1 MKWVLQHKILALG
14 LIVALILA
22 LWAGIGG
29 GSAPVPLTSED
40 VELEGGPVESTVDR
54 ELVETLLALRAV
66 TLSGSIFQD
75 IAFQSLKDFGT
86 PIMPEPIGREN
97 PFAPLSGRSGA
108 SSDARVFEP
117 EI

>member
-1 MKWVLQHKILALG
+1 M
-14 LIVALILA
+14 
-22 LWAGIGG
+22 
-29 GSAPVPLTSED
+29 PLTSED

-97 PFAPLSGRSGA
+97 PFTPYYQSATSNFQPAEEDEDFLMNY
-108 SSDARVFEP
+108 
-117 EI
+117 